1 MSEPHEAAITTFLR
15 VRPCKRSSGYFQHGA
30 ETDGVPTVDVE
41 VPTDEARGLVVN
53 NKRTRWRFGFGGVLG
68 EEATQEETFDR
79 VAQPVVQSVVDGF
92 NGTVFAYGQTGSG
105 KTYTLTG
112 GADSYASRGII
123 PRAISAIFAAVG
135 AAADDVEHTVRISY
149 LEIYNDAG
157 FDLLDRASS
166 SGKREAGG
174 PRGLAEL
181 PRVQGVVEEENGAS
195 VRVRGLSSH
204 VARSEEEA
212 LTLLFEGDTN
222 REVSA
227 TSMNDASARSHCIF
241 TLELESR
248 PVGGSTVRRSKLHLV
263 DLAGS
268 ERVAKTGA
276 SGTTLAEALCINSS
290 LHFLEVVILALHEKA
305 SKGRDHIPYRNS
317 MLTSVLRDSL
327 GGNCRT
333 VMVATMH
340 PGRAHTDESISTCR
354 FAQRVAMIKNSVSL
368 NEEVDQTALIERLR
382 KENAQLRERG
392 GADDE
397 PNTKLSGEELSEVHK
412 AVRTFVQDAAP
423 DATLQVGKRKR
434 AARTRHALWILKAMV
449 LDRVDDDDEEA
460 EEAAEE
466 AAAAEEGR
474 PRRTGRRAA
483 ARAAQTSELLAQLA
497 AVRAEKEAL
506 EEELRKKEEELR
518 MLARGGGD
526 GGEDGGGGRQAAA
539 AVADPLLAREGG
551 AAVDAAAEAAALR
564 DAESARALYHS
575 TFARGAERQAALSEL
590 QGSMKTELAT
600 ARALA
605 LQVNSTR
612 DAIGATKTKIEEQRV
627 KAAVASVVDGT
638 DGGGG
643 GGGAVDEEEVRL
655 CATLVQQK
663 DAYRG
668 QAAELKRLK
677 AHCAALQARAEAV
690 RSAADAEFERWWA
703 LMKAQHGMGG
713 GGEAGGAPP
722 PPRAAWAEESAEAAD
737 DPPAAAEAAA
747 ESVPEDAEAAL
758 ALFKERHWPAAKAAR
773 REAKKRELSEE
784 YASAKE
790 AGATVARKR
799 ASVAALREQ
808 LAAAAEGGGGEQE
821 EEALRARLALDTGLY
836 RDAVAQL
843 KELKPKIE
851 GLQAELARDQQKM
864 LAEFE
869 AWWAKAAARP
879 APAKAVGAPRER
891 KVLSAWN

>member
-1 MSEPHEAAITTFLR
+1 MASGIRTLQRNAINKMLDLNRDGASDDSKNWNDPWKILVYDAFGRDIISPLLLVADLR
-15 VRPCKRSSGYFQHGA
+15 K
-30 ETDGVPTVDVE
+30 
-41 VPTDEARGLVVN
+41 
-53 NKRTRWRFGFGGVLG
+53 
-68 EEATQEETFDR
+68 
-79 VAQPVVQSVVDGF
+79 
-92 NGTVFAYGQTGSG
+92 
-105 KTYTLTG
+105 
-112 GADSYASRGII
+112 RGITL
-123 PRAISAIFAAVG
+123 
-135 AAADDVEHTVRISY
+135 H
-149 LEIYNDAG
+149 L
-157 FDLLDRASS
+157 LLD
-166 SGKREAGG
+166 
-174 PRGLAEL
+174 
-181 PRVQGVVEEENGAS
+181 
-195 VRVRGLSSH
+195 
-204 VARSEEEA
+204 
-212 LTLLFEGDTN
+212 
-222 REVSA
+222 
-227 TSMNDASARSHCIF
+227 
-241 TLELESR
+241 
-248 PVGGSTVRRSKLHLV
+248 
-263 DLAGS
+263 S
-268 ERVAKTGA
+268 ER
-276 SGTTLAEALCINSS
+276 EQI
-290 LHFLEVVILALHEKA
+290 
-305 SKGRDHIPYRNS
+305 
-317 MLTSVLRDSL
+317 
-327 GGNCRT
+327 
-333 VMVATMH
+333 
-340 PGRAHTDESISTCR
+340 
-354 FAQRVAMIKNSVSL
+354 
-368 NEEVDQTALIERLR
+368 
-382 KENAQLRERG
+382 
-392 GADDE
+392 ADV
-397 PNTKLSGEELSEVHK
+397 P
-412 AVRTFVQDAAP
+412 AIYFVQPTAAN
-423 DATLQVGKRKR
+423 VKR
-434 AARTRHALWILKAMV
+434 LGQ
-449 LDRVDDDDEEA
+449 DC
-460 EEAAEE
+460 
-466 AAAAEEGR
+466 
-474 PRRTGRRAA
+474 
-483 ARAAQTSELLAQLA
+483 
-497 AVRAEKEAL
+497 
-506 EEELRKKEEELR
+506 
-518 MLARGGGD
+518 
-526 GGEDGGGGRQAAA
+526 
-539 AVADPLLAREGG
+539 
-551 AAVDAAAEAAALR
+551 
-564 DAESARALYHS
+564 ARALYHS
-575 TFARGAERQAALSEL
+575 SFARGAERQAALSEL

-638 DGGGG
+638 DGAGGGG

-703 LMKAQHGMGG
+703 LMKAQHGMG
-713 GGEAGGAPP
+713 EAGGAPP

-747 ESVPEDAEAAL
+747 ESIPEDAEAAL

-879 APAKAVGAPRER
+879 AAKAVGAPRER